1 VERLFFISEGR
12 EFQSKGP
19 WIDIELCLVDVMEC
33 FMKRL
38 ESWADRVRWACEA
51 ATRVNRLIVGVGVDK
66 GEYMT
71 L

>member
-1 VERLFFISEGR
+1 MERLFFISEGR

-38 ESWADRVRWACEA
+38 ESWADRVR
-51 ATRVNRLIVGVGVDK
+51 
-66 GEYMT
+66 
-71 L
+71 